1 MRPSSKLQLL
11 HPKTV
16 ISLPRKQSL
25 YLQSWIEGLW
35 DKQKALIRA
44 IYNEDKDISSRFF
57 FLFYTRSAPG
67 THTVHIVSLFEHNVL
82 VKDIQYT
89 TSPPVSL
96 YILTQRSV
104 SGFLHPRPTSQLIG
118 KPPITDP
125 FITNNNSYS
134 DNWIEHYSALM
145 EFEAMVKFNSQR
157 LPIQYE
163 INHFDSNRTYPSLPC
178 EYWVRIENS
187 HWWSWSADMC
197 YQS

>member
-1 MRPSSKLQLL
+1 
-11 HPKTV
+11 
-16 ISLPRKQSL
+16 
-25 YLQSWIEGLW
+25 
-35 DKQKALIRA
+35 
-44 IYNEDKDISSRFF
+44 
-57 FLFYTRSAPG
+57 
-67 THTVHIVSLFEHNVL
+67 VHIVSLFEHNVL

-163 INHFDSNRTYPSLPC
+163 INHFDSNRTYPPLPC
-178 EYWVRIENS
+178 GYWVQFAERIVTGEAGALLCAIRANVWLIYVIVWAQERKA
-187 HWWSWSADMC
+187 HGVSWPMWP
-197 YQS
+197 QHI